1 MFYDRTFLSEGG
13 VTRDKDWDR
22 VSTACVRVKPLDI
35 LEEGP
40 QCFNV
45 FNVFLTA
52 MFVEGY
58 FKPKYDL
65 ILTQPSGFCG

>member
-1 MFYDRTFLSEGG
+1 M
-13 VTRDKDWDR
+13 
-22 VSTACVRVKPLDI
+22 KPLDI
-35 LEEGP
+35 FEEGP

-58 FKPKYDL
+58 FKPKHDL

>member
-1 MFYDRTFLSEGG
+1 MTGLSYQKVESPE
-13 VTRDKDWDR
+13 TRIWDR
-22 VSTACVRVKPLDI
+22 VSAACVRVKPLDI
-35 LEEGP
+35 FEEGP
-40 QCFNV
+40 QCFNI